1 MSQIEEL
8 KKLLEDLHK
17 PFAGM
22 TVKTGVI
29 GPFAGIEIDTRKL
42 EVKCVCQP

>member
-8 KKLLEDLHK
+8 KKLIKDLHK

-22 TVKTGVI
+22 
-29 GPFAGIEIDTRKL
+29 IDVERKL
-42 EVKCVCQP
+42 EVKCNCCE